1 MNGMKKMN
9 LLKIKELVMLQFPV
23 FGQDCNISH
32 FITTRCG
39 GVGTAA
45 YQGLNTGYF
54 CGDNPDTV
62 RTNRRLL
69 CQSMGIEP
77 DRLFV
82 PYQSHEDNIVK
93 LTEASLFLDK
103 DARRDLLY
111 GVDALVT
118 DVPGICLGVT
128 TADCVPVLLYDPVK
142 KVVAAIHAGW
152 RGTVKQIVLKTI
164 RFMEKEYGCN
174 SEAVLAGIGPCIGME
189 AFEVGEEVADSFIG
203 AGLPVEE
210 FSRRNVQT
218 GKLHL
223 DLSKANRLQLLQAGV
238 SPSQI
243 NEAGLCTFSD
253 KILFFSAR
261 RLGFNSG
268 RMLSGIQLTNT
279 LQE

>member
-1 MNGMKKMN
+1 MTGMKTMN

-62 RTNRRLL
+62 RTNRLLL

-103 DARRDLLY
+103 DAME
-111 GVDALVT
+111 DARVMLF
-118 DVPGICLGVT
+118 DMGNRI
-128 TADCVPVLLYDPVK
+128 
-142 KVVAAIHAGW
+142 
-152 RGTVKQIVLKTI
+152 
-164 RFMEKEYGCN
+164 
-174 SEAVLAGIGPCIGME
+174 
-189 AFEVGEEVADSFIG
+189 EE
-203 AGLPVEE
+203 
-210 FSRRNVQT
+210 
-218 GKLHL
+218 
-223 DLSKANRLQLLQAGV
+223 QL
-238 SPSQI
+238 
-243 NEAGLCTFSD
+243 
-253 KILFFSAR
+253 R
-261 RLGFNSG
+261 
-268 RMLSGIQLTNT
+268 T
-279 LQE
+279 L